1 MLSRREFV
9 CGASALAVAGSLRAA
24 ESGAAADRVVAA
36 ARAQVGVTTGYDPA
50 YRRIAYPNGDVP
62 RSTGICA
69 DVVVRACR
77 DALRRDLQVLVHDD
91 MAQAF
96 PAYPRAWGARGTDTN
111 IDHRRVLNLQTY
123 WARRGARVFLAGEK
137 TPGDVFGSGLQR
149 GDFVTWLIAGR
160 RPHGGVVA
168 DDGTEPTVVHNIG
181 YGAQE
186 TPLAAFAA
194 HRAVGRYRWSGA

>member
-1 MLSRREFV
+1 MVSRRELM
-9 CGASALAVAGSLRAA
+9 CGAATFVGTGLLRAA
-24 ESGAAADRVVAA
+24 GPSASEKLVAA

-50 YRRIAYPNGDVP
+50 YRRIADPNGDVP

-77 DALRRDLQVLVHDD
+77 DALRQDLQVLVHDD
-91 MAQAF
+91 MAHAF

-123 WARRGARVFLAGEK
+123 WARRGARVFAGGEK

-149 GDFVTWLIAGR
+149 GDFVTWLIGGR
-160 RPHGGVVA
+160 LPHVGVVA
-168 DDGTEPTVVHNIG
+168 DDGAEPTVVHNIG

-186 TPLAAFAA
+186 TLLAAFAS